1 MKDIQY
7 LGVLNTNYNKQY
19 LYLNAFGITDGELI
33 GSLNNQELKIDDTNY
48 MQLLMD
54 KLKELGI
61 NINQYA
67 KEKKLSSKSTKSR
80 AKGLLESLVIK

>member
-48 MQLLMD
+48 KQLLMD

-61 NINQYA
+61 NIKQYA